1 MCTRAKVPG
10 FSSASL
16 FGTSASNGNA
26 RVAVL
31 TAGLMRD
38 TLPVN
43 VWSGYASTC
52 SSTGWPTLIHGA
64 IFSGISAITFSGS
77 MRTTLITGI
86 CVLTSSPRMTRRFS
100 T

>member
-10 FSSASL
+10 LSSASS

-38 TLPVN
+38 ILPVN
-43 VWSGYASTC
+43 RLV
-52 SSTGWPTLIHGA
+52 
-64 IFSGISAITFSGS
+64 GIRVDVQLHRLAD
-77 MRTTLITGI
+77 R
-86 CVLTSSPRMTRRFS
+86 
-100 T
+100 